1 MANLP
6 QIPFQRNAVQPVECL
21 KGGWNLIKERYWLF
35 LGMTLVALIVGSA
48 VPFGILLAPMMCGLY
63 LAFLNLRRGEPIE
76 FGTLFK
82 GFDYFGQSVVAT
94 LLHFIPI
101 MAIIIPSY
109 IIFYIFFLVTM
120 IASSQGNGEPN
131 PAAMIGLMF
140 VFALFWLVVMLVVMI
155 ISIGFV
161 FVYPLLVD
169 RRLSGFDAVRLSFR
183 AAMANF
189 WRLFGLMLL
198 SFALNLVGVLLCI
211 VGVYLVMPI
220 GYAGLAIAYEQV
232 FGLRQ
237 GDIVP
242 DMPPPPPVFT

>member
-6 QIPFQRNAVQPVECL
+6 QIPFERSAVQPVECI
-21 KGGWNLIKERYWLF
+21 KGGWNLIKQRYWLF
-35 LGMTLVALIVGSA
+35 LGMTLVGLMIGSA

-63 LAFLNLRRGEPIE
+63 LALLSARRGEPIE

-109 IIFYIFFLVTM
+109 IIFYVFFLVTM
-120 IASSQGNGEPN
+120 VASSQGGEPN
-131 PAAMIGLMF
+131 PAAMFGVMF
-140 VFALFWLVVMLVVMI
+140 LFVVFWLVVMLIVMV
-155 ISIGFV
+155 ISIGFA

-169 RRLSGFDAVRLSFR
+169 RKMQGFDAVRLSFR

-189 WRLFGLMLL
+189 WGLFGLVILNFL
-198 SFALNLVGVLLCI
+198 LNLAGVLLCI

-220 GYAGLAIAYEQV
+220 GYAALAIAYEQV

-237 GDIVP
+237 GEIVP